1 VYNKF
6 KKQIFCSSTI
16 LLIFLASCTTL
27 PVHPPANNFAAY
39 TVKDDQTILNR
50 YAPVFVVENY
60 KMKYNRIGTP
70 SAEIN
75 EDGKEKIYVDPDK
88 ATIYAEVRHFKTI
101 KSSYTNLIYRI
112 HFEKIPGGF
121 IPFHLGKGKNIGL
134 IVIITLNSRDEPI
147 LYTSVHTCGCYLAF
161 VPTSYMSSDALP
173 DGWKNQ
179 RQSVYSEN
187 LPGILKFNQSSFEQS
202 KPMILIRSET
212 HRVKDIWLSDASP
225 LEKYNIVEA
234 DIKPLTSL
242 ETLPLNSHG
251 TTSFYETS
259 GARKGYVKGSFKTRE
274 RLFIS
279 WWAFDW
285 RVGEDKKLGNDTND
299 GIIFYTSLKPWNRER
314 SDMRNFVTFLK
325 FWKWKL

>member
-1 VYNKF
+1 MYNKF
-6 KKQIFCSSTI
+6 KKPMFCLSST
-16 LLIFLASCTTL
+16 LLLFLVSCTTI
-27 PVHPPANNFAAY
+27 PVQPPANNFSAY
-39 TVKDDQTILNR
+39 TVKEDQTILNR

-60 KMKYNRIGTP
+60 EMKYNRIGTP

-75 EDGKEKIYVDPDK
+75 EDGKEKIYVDSDK
-88 ATIYAEVRHFKTI
+88 ATIYAEARHFKTI
-101 KSSYTNLIYRI
+101 KNTYTNLIYRI
-112 HFEKIPGGF
+112 HFEKIPGGL

-161 VPTSYMSSDALP
+161 VPTSYMPSDVFP
-173 DGWKNQ
+173 DSWKNE

-187 LPGILKFNQSSFEQS
+187 LPGILKFNKPFSEQT
-202 KPMILIRSET
+202 KTMILIRSET
-212 HRVKDIWLSDASP
+212 HRVKDMWLSDFCP

-234 DIKPLTSL
+234 DIKPLGSL
-242 ETLPLNSHG
+242 EKLPLDDHE

-259 GARKGYVKGSFKTRE
+259 GSRKGYVKGSSKIRE
-274 RLFIS
+274 RLLIS

-285 RVGEDKKLGNDTND
+285 RVGEDKKFGKDKTD
-299 GIIFYTSLKPWNRER
+299 GIVFYTSLKPWNRER
-314 SDMRNFVTFLK
+314 SDMRNFDTFLK